1 MSAAK
6 LDSEPSPSTIRTPV
20 AAAPLSP
27 ASPASW
33 ETSTRVTATPARLAE
48 ISPRSA
54 EAGPAA
60 RPTSRAR
67 AGSHPHADLLALLE
81 KPPPHT
87 PEPAPRIANAIRRGV
102 QLHRLQQ
109 REDCGRLVW
118 RQADVQVLEGE
129 QRADLVR
136 GWEVAAELLHV
147 RLAHGQVGGEV
158 AERRPRKGGQ
168 DGRDRLNVPPLLD
181 GQRPAAVEGGGRGGH
196 ICVESL
202 HRVARPALET
212 LDRGGEL
219 LAPPRRVEL
228 DGSGAG
234 RVVPKEGVVEGRG
247 DRRHLERFRVAEQL
261 KGLSVDLGHQQQ
273 RRAGVEPPLA
283 SRAEPVLAE
292 PAAGNR
298 PLLENGHRRSL
309 PGEKAGRDEAADAA
323 ADDGDRLAC
332 ERRRRGE
339 GEKGE
344 FHGNVLL

>member
-1 MSAAK
+1 MSF
-6 LDSEPSPSTIRTPV
+6 SRIP
-20 AAAPLSP
+20 
-27 ASPASW
+27 
-33 ETSTRVTATPARLAE
+33 VTAEYRYT
-48 ISPRSA
+48 
-54 EAGPAA
+54 G
-60 RPTSRAR
+60 